1 MALGEKTG
9 GKDFKQG
16 QSGNPKGRP
25 KLPEDVKSCL
35 KLNQVEFVRLANEF
49 LFMSAKQLKEVID
62 NQEETVFRQILASV
76 LLEAIKNG
84 DYKRLE
90 FFVDRLI
97 GKSPQYGEANT
108 IKKSLHLEIVEL
120 INSIEK
126 ET

>member
-49 LFMSAKQLKEVID
+49 LFMSAKQLKEVSE
-62 NQEETVFRQILASV
+62 NHEETVFRQILAAV
-76 LLEAIKNG
+76 LLEAITNG
-84 DYKRLE
+84 DHKRLE
-90 FFVDRLI
+90 FFIDRLI
-97 GKSPQYGEANT
+97 GKSKQTEVDEPQKN
-108 IKKSLHLEIVEL
+108 LHCEIVRF
-120 INSIEK
+120 IQSTEK
-126 ET
+126 NNV